1 MSRPLSER
9 LRTIAGELVRFAVV
23 GGFCFVLDTALAY
36 VFRFNV
42 GLGPTTSKG
51 LSTIIATGVSY
62 LGNRMW
68 SFSHRVDDD
77 AKHHR
82 DLTVYAAINGIG
94 LVITLIPVDIA
105 HYLMH
110 EESKLAFTVSGI
122 VGTAF
127 ATVFRFW
134 AYRKY
139 VFAGSNE
146 PAERIALV

>member
-9 LRTIAGELVRFAVV
+9 LRGIAGELVRFVVV
-23 GGFCFVLDTALAY
+23 GGFCFVLDTALSL
-36 VFRFNV
+36 VFRFEI

-82 DLTVYAAINGIG
+82 DITLYAVINGIG
-94 LVITLIPVDIA
+94 LVITLIPVDIS
-105 HYLMH
+105 HYVFDQK
-110 EESKLAFTVSGI
+110 SKLAFIVSG
-122 VGTAF
+122 VLGTGV
-127 ATVFRFW
+127 ATIFRFW

-139 VFAGSNE
+139 VFAGNKE
-146 PAERIALV
+146 QAERVALV

>member
-1 MSRPLSER
+1 VPRPLSDR
-9 LRTIAGELVRFAVV
+9 LRSIAGELFRFVVV
-23 GGFCFVLDTALAY
+23 GGFCFVLDTVLAY
-36 VFRFNV
+36 VFRFHV

-62 LGNRMW
+62 VGNRMW

-82 DLTVYAAINGIG
+82 DLTIYAAINGVG
-94 LVITLIPVDIA
+94 LVITLIPVDVA
-105 HYLMH
+105 HYLLH
-110 EESKLAFTVSGI
+110 EESKLAFTLSGVI
-122 VGTAF
+122 GTAF

-139 VFAGSNE
+139 VFASTE
-146 PAERIALV
+146 QAERVALV